1 MSEATPRRR
10 VPQRQELDPP
20 ASASIEEVAA
30 PPERAEQ
37 KRADSREIAEQ
48 IDELIAE
55 VGSDPTSYE
64 GRLARELLTASLKL
78 LTDRRTTG
86 ELKLITTAVKELR
99 YAYRVF
105 AEYDAPRVTIF
116 GSARTPPEH
125 PDYVAAVDFGRL
137 MAAAGWMAI
146 TGAGGGIMKAGHEG
160 PGREL
165 SFGASIR
172 LPYEERAN
180 EVIAGDEKL
189 VRFRYFFTRKLIF
202 LSQCDAVALFPGGF
216 GTMDEAFETLT
227 LVQTGKAALMPI
239 VMIEGA
245 GERYWEQ
252 WREFIVGRLLA
263 RAMISRDDLQLF
275 YIARDPADAVAHITD
290 FYRVYHSSRYVGDR
304 LVIRLNH
311 ALADTDVERLGV
323 EFADLIASGRLQ
335 QRGALPGEDDHLDL
349 PRLVF
354 VHTRRDY
361 GRLRALVDAI
371 NRCKPPAA

>member
-1 MSEATPRRR
+1 MSESSPSRRE
-10 VPQRQELDPP
+10 PQRQELDPP
-20 ASASIEEVAA
+20 TSTSIEEEAA
-30 PPERAEQ
+30 PPERPAQ
-37 KRADSREIAEQ
+37 KRPEASDVALRL
-48 IDELIAE
+48 DELIE
-55 VGSDPTSYE
+55 RVGTSPLSYE
-64 GRLARELLTASLKL
+64 GRLARDLLTAALKL
-78 LTDRRTTG
+78 LTDGRTTG

-116 GSARTPPEH
+116 GSARTPEEH
-125 PDYVAAVDFGRL
+125 PDYQAAVEFGRL

-146 TGAGGGIMKAGHEG
+146 TGAGAGIMKAGHVG
-160 PGREL
+160 PGREA

-172 LPYEERAN
+172 LPAEERAN

-227 LVQTGKAALMPI
+227 LVQTGKAALLPI
-239 VMIEGA
+239 VMIEGK

-252 WREFIVGRLLA
+252 WREFIEGRLLA
-263 RAMISRDDLQLF
+263 RGMINADDLQLF
-275 YIARDPADAVAHITD
+275 HIARDPADAVSHITG

-304 LVIRLNH
+304 LVIRLKH
-311 ALADTDVERLGV
+311 PLAAEDVDRLGS
-323 EFADLIASGRLQ
+323 EFADLVASGRLQ
-335 QRGALPGEDDHLDL
+335 QRGALSGEDDHLDL

-354 VHTRRDY
+354 AHTRRDY
-361 GRLRALVDAI
+361 GRLRALVDAL
-371 NRCKPPAA
+371 NRCKPATR